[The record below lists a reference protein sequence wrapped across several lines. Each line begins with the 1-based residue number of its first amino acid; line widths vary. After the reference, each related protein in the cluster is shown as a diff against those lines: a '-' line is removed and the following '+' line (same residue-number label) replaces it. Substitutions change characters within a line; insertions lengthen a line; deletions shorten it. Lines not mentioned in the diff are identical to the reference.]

1 MCSTLPRVRRVRFRV
16 TRLLSGSRLLA
27 AWLALFAIL
36 LLARTSVAA
45 PEAHIL
51 RIDPRAGLA
60 DGQPI
65 LTTVIELVQFT
76 PMSEVVTNAGCGA
89 QRGDGLLDCISTAV
103 EQKGVMWKAFQFPDP
118 GARLLV
124 RVDGGENPA
133 KIHSKA
139 TWGASSKDPL
149 VGTAWLIALDASSLM
164 GPRYSDARE
173 VANQIIAALGPN
185 DIAKLIIFD
194 DRISPYVANSEWLPA
209 AQKNTLVA
217 MLQANPSPSPS
228 HQRGRP
234 LFNQIKNITKSFG
247 DIGNQGKLQN
257 IPMHQAMVL
266 LSNGAG
272 REDAGSAAISAEALK
287 QYFNKGRFP
296 EDNTLAPKTPLP
308 VISIFFPS
316 ARGFSNDLYAMN
328 DMQFMQD
335 IANPEIGGFF
345 DIVRTGQ
352 GVQKATTILSL
363 IKSRFNA
370 MWVVKWR
377 LSCLASTAEQTFNLV
392 FQGGTPI
399 KPDGTFKD
407 VPIGVD
413 PTSWPLDIN
422 MAQTKAEAEAN
433 PVHPGGTFRV
443 YGDFCWGGDKNRAEA
458 YFVPA
463 GTSPNQNVNRSDPD
477 VAKKAIQHL
486 VAQNLRG
493 GAVEAGDTFVTFNV
507 PDEEKLLEGDGE
519 NTVTRVVVYDNK
531 AKRGSGVTAETVITL
546 KAQKKPLNLPI
557 ILGAAGI
564 VVVILLLVVVL
575 LRGGGGG
582 KGKRNQ
588 PPPAPVVAGGPPP
601 YGGGGAPPYGGGAP
615 PYGGG
620 QPPPYGGGGGGYPP
634 PGGYGSAP
642 QDHAPQAYA
651 APVVPYAAP
660 QFSVAQPGAP
670 NEGAA
675 PPPRLQPPPPQPPPE
690 PGGGGHPLAL
700 AGGAPVEVRCPACS
714 MTTLAMPGQAS
725 VCFACGQPLPK
736 DIATSVMA
744 GAPVM
749 SGALPAASSGAPSF
763 PLTSAHQAPL
773 EPPANPYG
781 TSQAQSATIVG
792 AAGQFAIRGG
802 VEVRVGRDP
811 AACPITL
818 SEPRVSG
825 IHATLKFE
833 GGQLMVRDEGSNN
846 GTYVAGTR
854 IPSQTWTAVLAGSSL
869 RFGPVEFTV
878 KID

>member
-1 MCSTLPRVRRVRFRV
+1 MCSTLARVRKALFF
-16 TRLLSGSRLLA
+16 LALALA
-27 AWLALFAIL
+27 AVVTLFTRTASAI
-36 LLARTSVAA
+36 

-51 RIDPRAGLA
+51 RIDPRAGVQN
-60 DGQPI
+60 GQPL

-76 PMSEVVTNAGCGA
+76 PMSEVVTNAGCGS
-89 QRGDGLLDCISTAV
+89 QKGDGLLDCISNAV
-103 EQKGVMWKAFQFPDP
+103 EQKNVMWKAFQFPDP

-133 KIHSKA
+133 KLDSKA
-139 TWGASSKDPL
+139 TWGASTKDPL

-164 GPRYSDARE
+164 GPRYADARE
-173 VANQIIAALGPN
+173 VANQIIAALAPN
-185 DIAKLIIFD
+185 DVAKLIIFD
-194 DRISPYVANSEWLPA
+194 DRIAPYVANSAWVPA
-209 AQKNTLVA
+209 SQKNTLVGL
-217 MLQANPSPSPS
+217 LQANPSPQPS
-228 HQRGRP
+228 HQRARP

-247 DIGNQGKLQN
+247 DLGNTGTLQQ

-266 LSNGAG
+266 LSNGSG
-272 REDAGSAAISAEALK
+272 REDAASAAISAEALK

-296 EDNTLAPKTPLP
+296 EDNPLSPKTPLP
-308 VISIFFPS
+308 VISIYFPN
-316 ARGFSNDLYAMN
+316 ARGFTNDLYAMN

-345 DIVRTGQ
+345 DIVRSGQ
-352 GVQKATTILSL
+352 GVPKATTILSL

-370 MWVVKWR
+370 MWVVKWK

-443 YGDFCWGGDKNRAEA
+443 YGDFCWGGDKGRAEA

-463 GTSPNQNVNRSDPD
+463 GTNPNQNINRNDPD
-477 VAKKAIQHL
+477 TAKKAIQHL

-493 GAVEAGDTFVTFNV
+493 NSKEAGDTFVTFEV
-507 PDEEKLLEGDGE
+507 PDEEKLLEGEGD
-519 NTVTRVVVYDNK
+519 NAVTRVVVYDNK

-546 KAQKKPLNLPI
+546 KASKKPLNLPI

-575 LRGGGGG
+575 LRGGGG
-582 KGKRNQ
+582 KGKRNA
-588 PPPAPVVAGGPPP
+588 PPPAPVVAGGGGGYPPQ
-601 YGGGGAPPYGGGAP
+601 GGGGYGGGAP

-620 QPPPYGGGGGGYPP
+620 GGGGYPP
-634 PGGYGSAP
+634 QGGYGASPIQDQPPQQHYAP
-642 QDHAPQAYA
+642 P
-651 APVVPYAAP
+651 PM
-660 QFSVAQPGAP
+660 
-670 NEGAA
+670 AA
-675 PPPRLQPPPPQPPPE
+675 PPMPPPVIAAMPVAMPPPQPPSPPPHQDGNLRFPNPPPE
-690 PGGGGHPLAL
+690 ERGALPLAS
-700 AGGAPVEVRCPACS
+700 AGGAPVEVRCPACN

-725 VCFACGQPLPK
+725 VCFSCGQPLPK
-736 DIATSVMA
+736 DIATAVMA
-744 GAPVM
+744 APPAM
-749 SGALPAASSGAPSF
+749 SASAPLASSGAAPAF
-763 PLTSAHQAPL
+763 PLTSAHQNVL
-773 EPPANPYG
+773 EPPPNPYAASSG
-781 TSQAQSATIVG
+781 TPQNASLVG
-792 AAGQFAIRGG
+792 AAGQFAIRQGI
-802 VEVRVGRDP
+802 EVRVGRDP

-818 SEPRVSG
+818 AEPRVSG

-833 GGQLMVRDEGSNN
+833 GGQLTVRDEGSNN
-846 GTYVAGTR
+846 GTYVANQR
-854 IPSQTWTAVLAGSSL
+854 IPAQVWTPISAGSSL

-878 KID
+878 RID

>member
-1 MCSTLPRVRRVRFRV
+1 M
-16 TRLLSGSRLLA
+16 GSRLF
-27 AWLALFAIL
+27 AWITLLAIL
-36 LLARTSVAA
+36 LFAQTSFAA

-51 RIDPRAGLA
+51 RIDPRAGVQ

-76 PMSEVVTNAGCGA
+76 PMSEVVTNAGCGS
-89 QRGDGLLDCISTAV
+89 QRGDALLDCISNAV
-103 EQKGVMWKAFQFPDP
+103 EQKNVMWKAFQFPDP

-133 KIHSKA
+133 KLHSKA
-139 TWGASSKDPL
+139 TWGASTKDPL

-164 GPRYSDARE
+164 GPRYTDARE
-173 VANQIIAALGPN
+173 VANQIINALGPN

-194 DRISPYVANSEWLPA
+194 DRISPYVANSPWVPA
-209 AQKNTLVA
+209 AQKAQLVKI
-217 MLQANPSPSPS
+217 LQANPSPSPS
-228 HQRGRP
+228 HQRARP
-234 LFNQIKNITKSFG
+234 LFNQLKNITKSFG
-247 DIGNQGKLQN
+247 DLGNTDSIQN

-266 LSNGAG
+266 LSNGSG
-272 REDAGSAAISAEALK
+272 REDAASAAISAEGLK

-296 EDNTLAPKTPLP
+296 EDNPLAPKTPLP
-308 VISIFFPS
+308 VISIFFPN
-316 ARGFSNDLYAMN
+316 AKGFTNDVYAMN
-328 DMQFMQD
+328 DLQFMQD

-345 DIVRTGQ
+345 DIVRAGQ
-352 GVQKATTILSL
+352 GVSKATTILSL
-363 IKSRFNA
+363 IKARFNA

-392 FQGGTPI
+392 FQGSTPI
-399 KPDGTFKD
+399 KPDGSFRD
-407 VPIGVD
+407 VPIGID

-463 GTSPNQNVNRSDPD
+463 GTNPNQSINKNDPD

-486 VAQNLRG
+486 VAQNMRG
-493 GAVEAGDTFVTFNV
+493 GSVEAGDTFVVLNV
-507 PDEEKLLEGDGE
+507 PDEEKILEGEGE
-519 NTVTRVVVYDNK
+519 NMITRLVVYDNK

-546 KAQKKPLNLPI
+546 KASKKPFNLPL

-582 KGKRNQ
+582 GKGKRSNQ
-588 PPPAPVVAGGPPP
+588 PPPAPIIAGGGGPP
-601 YGGGGAPPYGGGAP
+601 YGGAPPYGGGGGNYPPAGGGYGAAPENIAPQAYVAPAAAPAAP
-615 PYGGG
+615 PVLAAG
-620 QPPPYGGGGGGYPP
+620 PPPPEPRPAEPGGGGYP
-634 PGGYGSAP
+634 
-642 QDHAPQAYA
+642 
-651 APVVPYAAP
+651 
-660 QFSVAQPGAP
+660 
-670 NEGAA
+670 
-675 PPPRLQPPPPQPPPE
+675 
-690 PGGGGHPLAL
+690 LAS
-700 AGGAPVEVRCPACS
+700 AGGAPIEVRCPACS

-725 VCFACGQPLPK
+725 VCFSCGQPLPK
-736 DIATSVMA
+736 DIATA
-744 GAPVM
+744 
-749 SGALPAASSGAPSF
+749 ALAAAPAATSAAPGGQGSAPAF
-763 PLTSAHQAPL
+763 PLTSALQAQQL
-773 EPPANPYG
+773 EPPPNPYG
-781 TSQAQSATIVG
+781 TTPTSATIVG
-792 AAGQFAIRGG
+792 AAGQFAIRSG

-818 SEPRVSG
+818 TEPRVSG
-825 IHATLKFE
+825 VHATLQFE
-833 GGQLMVRDEGSNN
+833 GGQLSVRDEGSNN
-846 GTYVAGTR
+846 GTYVSGTR
-854 IPSQTWTAVLAGSSL
+854 IPAHVWTPVFAGASL

>member
-1 MCSTLPRVRRVRFRV
+1 MRRLFAWV
-16 TRLLSGSRLLA
+16 T
-27 AWLALFAIL
+27 LFAIL
-36 LLARTSVAA
+36 LFVRASFAA

-51 RIDPRAGLA
+51 RIDPRAGVA

-65 LTTVIELVQFT
+65 VTTVIELVEFK

-89 QRGDGLLDCISTAV
+89 QRGDAVLDCISNAV
-103 EQKGVMWKAFQFPDP
+103 EQKNVMWKAFQFPDP

-133 KIHSKA
+133 KLHSKA
-139 TWGASSKDPL
+139 TWAASTKDPL

-164 GPRYSDARE
+164 GPRYADARE

-194 DRISPYVANSEWLPA
+194 DRISPYVANSAWVTA
-209 AQKNTLVA
+209 AQKAQLVGI
-217 MLQANPSPSPS
+217 LQAHASPSPS
-228 HQRGRP
+228 HQRARP
-234 LFNQIKNITKSFG
+234 LFNQIKNIAMSFG
-247 DIGNQGKLQN
+247 DLGNTGSIQN

-272 REDAGSAAISAEALK
+272 REDAASASISAEGLK

-296 EDNTLAPKTPLP
+296 DDNSLAPKTPLP

-316 ARGFSNDLYAMN
+316 ARGLTNDIYALN

-335 IANPEIGGFF
+335 ISNPEIGGFF

-352 GVQKATTILSL
+352 GVAKATTILSL

-392 FQGGTPI
+392 FSSSTPI
-399 KPDGTFKD
+399 KPDGSFKD
-407 VPIGVD
+407 VPIGLD
-413 PTSWPLDIN
+413 PTTWPLDIN
-422 MAQTKAEAEAN
+422 VAQTKAEAEAN

-443 YGDFCWGGDKNRAEA
+443 FGDFCWAGDKNRAEA

-463 GTSPNQNVNRSDPD
+463 GTNPNQNINKNDPEI
-477 VAKKAIQHL
+477 AKKASQNII
-486 VAQNLRG
+486 AQNLRG
-493 GAVEAGDTFVTFNV
+493 GAVESSDTFVTFNV
-507 PDEEKLLEGDGE
+507 PDEDKLLEGEGD
-519 NTVTRVVVYDNK
+519 NTVARVVIYDNK
-531 AKRGSGVTAETVITL
+531 ARRGSGVTAQTVLTL
-546 KAQKKPLNLPI
+546 KAGKKPLNLPI

-582 KGKRNQ
+582 GGKGKRANQ
-588 PPPAPVVAGGPPP
+588 PAPAPVVAGG
-601 YGGGGAPPYGGGAP
+601 PPYGGGAP

-620 QPPPYGGGGGGYPP
+620 GAPYGGGGGYPGGGGGYPP
-634 PGGYGSAP
+634 AGGGYGASAP
-642 QDHAPQAYA
+642 VNAAAA
-651 APVVPYAAP
+651 APLMDFAQAAFVPPAV
-660 QFSVAQPGAP
+660 Q
-670 NEGAA
+670 A
-675 PPPRLQPPPPQPPPE
+675 PPPSPPDPPAR
-690 PGGGGHPLAL
+690 GGDHPLVS
-700 AGGAPVEVRCPACS
+700 AGGAPVEVRCPACG
-714 MTTLAMPGQAS
+714 MMTLAMPSQVS
-725 VCFACGQPLPK
+725 VCFSCGQPLPK
-736 DIATSVMA
+736 DIATSSVA
-744 GAPVM
+744 GSSPSPRVQA
-749 SGALPAASSGAPSF
+749 APAAPLAAHVGVVGPAF
-763 PLTSAHQAPL
+763 PLTGAVSSAF
-773 EPPANPYG
+773 EPPPNPYG
-781 TSQAQSATIVG
+781 IAPTSATIVG

-825 IHATLKFE
+825 VHATLKFE
-833 GGQLMVRDEGSNN
+833 AGQLLVRDEGSNN
-846 GTYVAGTR
+846 GTYVAGNR
-854 IPSQTWTAVLAGSSL
+854 IPAQNWCPAPAGVGL

>member
-1 MCSTLPRVRRVRFRV
+1 MKPFTF
-16 TRLLSGSRLLA
+16 SRLCSRLF
-27 AWLALFAIL
+27 AWATVLAIL
-36 LLARTSVAA
+36 LFARTSLAI

-51 RIDPRAGLA
+51 RIDPRAGVT

-76 PMSEVVTNAGCGA
+76 PMSEVVTNAGCGS
-89 QRGDGLLDCISTAV
+89 QRGDGLLDCISNAV
-103 EQKGVMWKAFQFPDP
+103 EQKNVMWKAFQFPDP

-133 KIHSKA
+133 KLASKA
-139 TWGASSKDPL
+139 TWGASTKDPL

-164 GPRYSDARE
+164 GPRYADARE
-173 VANQIIAALGPN
+173 VANQIINAMGPN

-194 DRISPYVANSEWLPA
+194 DRISPYVANSSWVAA
-209 AQKNTLVA
+209 AQKAQLVSI
-217 MLQANPSPSPS
+217 LQANPSPSPS
-228 HQRGRP
+228 HQRARP

-247 DIGNQGKLQN
+247 DLGNTGGIQN

-272 REDAGSAAISAEALK
+272 REDAASAAISAEALK

-296 EDNTLAPKTPLP
+296 EDNPLAPKTPLP

-316 ARGFSNDLYAMN
+316 ARGFTNDIYAMN

-352 GVQKATTILSL
+352 GVTKATTILSL
-363 IKSRFNA
+363 VKSRFNA

-392 FQGGTPI
+392 FQGGTPV
-399 KPDGTFKD
+399 KPDGSFKD

-422 MAQTKAEAEAN
+422 MAQTKAEADAN

-463 GTSPNQNVNRSDPD
+463 GTSPNQNVNRNDPE

-493 GAVEAGDTFVTFNV
+493 GAVEAGDTFALFNV
-507 PDEEKLLEGDGE
+507 PDEDKLLEGEGE
-519 NTVTRVVVYDNK
+519 NMITRVVVYDNK

-546 KAQKKPLNLPI
+546 KASKKPLNLPI

-582 KGKRNQ
+582 GKGKRANQ
-588 PPPAPVVAGGPPP
+588 PPPAPVVAGGPPYGGPP

-620 QPPPYGGGGGGYPP
+620 GGGYQPP

-642 QDHAPQAYA
+642 QAHYGAHAYGPNP
-651 APVVPYAAP
+651 APM
-660 QFSVAQPGAP
+660 
-670 NEGAA
+670 A
-675 PPPRLQPPPPQPPPE
+675 PPAFAGPPLIPPHPDPPL
-690 PGGGGHPLAL
+690 GGGGYPLAS
-700 AGGAPVEVRCPACS
+700 AGGAPVEVRCPACN

-725 VCFACGQPLPK
+725 VCFSCGQPLPR
-736 DIATSVMA
+736 DIATAVIV
-744 GAPVM
+744 APP
-749 SGALPAASSGAPSF
+749 SPPAPAANVVAAGVSAAPAF
-763 PLTSAHQAPL
+763 PLTSAHQAPQL
-773 EPPANPYG
+773 EPPPNPYG
-781 TSQAQSATIVG
+781 NLPTSATIVG

-818 SEPRVSG
+818 AEPRVSG
-825 IHATLKFE
+825 VHATLKFE
-833 GGQLMVRDEGSNN
+833 GGQLMVRDESSNN
-846 GTYVAGTR
+846 GTYVSGAR
-854 IPSQTWTAVLAGSSL
+854 IPAQSWTPVSDGASL

>member
-1 MCSTLPRVRRVRFRV
+1 M
-16 TRLLSGSRLLA
+16 GSRLF
-27 AWLALFAIL
+27 AWITLLAIL
-36 LLARTSVAA
+36 LFAQTSFAA

-51 RIDPRAGLA
+51 RIDPRAGVQ

-76 PMSEVVTNAGCGA
+76 PMSEVVTNAGCGS
-89 QRGDGLLDCISTAV
+89 QRGDALLDCISNAV
-103 EQKGVMWKAFQFPDP
+103 EQKNVMWKAFQFPDP

-133 KIHSKA
+133 KLHSKA
-139 TWGASSKDPL
+139 TWGASTKDPL

-164 GPRYSDARE
+164 GPRYTDARE
-173 VANQIIAALGPN
+173 VANQIINALGPN

-194 DRISPYVANSEWLPA
+194 DRISPYVANSPWVPA
-209 AQKNTLVA
+209 AQKAQLVKI
-217 MLQANPSPSPS
+217 LQANPSPSPS
-228 HQRGRP
+228 HQRARP
-234 LFNQIKNITKSFG
+234 LFNQLKNITKSFG
-247 DIGNQGKLQN
+247 DLGNTDSIQN

-266 LSNGAG
+266 LSNGSG
-272 REDAGSAAISAEALK
+272 REDAASAAISAEGLK

-296 EDNTLAPKTPLP
+296 EDNPLAPKTPLP
-308 VISIFFPS
+308 VISIFFPN
-316 ARGFSNDLYAMN
+316 AKGFTNDVYAMN
-328 DMQFMQD
+328 DLQFMQD

-345 DIVRTGQ
+345 DIVRAGQ
-352 GVQKATTILSL
+352 GVSKATTILSL
-363 IKSRFNA
+363 IKARFNA

-392 FQGGTPI
+392 FQGSTPI
-399 KPDGTFKD
+399 KPDGSFRD
-407 VPIGVD
+407 VPIGID

-463 GTSPNQNVNRSDPD
+463 GTNPNQSINKNDPD

-486 VAQNLRG
+486 VAQNMRG
-493 GAVEAGDTFVTFNV
+493 GSVEAGDTFVVLNV
-507 PDEEKLLEGDGE
+507 PDEEKILEGEGE
-519 NTVTRVVVYDNK
+519 NMITRLVVYDNK

-546 KAQKKPLNLPI
+546 KASKKPFNLPL

-582 KGKRNQ
+582 GKGKRSNQ
-588 PPPAPVVAGGPPP
+588 PPPAPIIA
-601 YGGGGAPPYGGGAP
+601 GGGG
-615 PYGGG
+615 
-620 QPPPYGGGGGGYPP
+620 PPYGGGGGNYPP
-634 PGGYGSAP
+634 AGGGYGAAP
-642 QDHAPQAYA
+642 ENIAPQAYVAPAA
-651 APVVPYAAP
+651 AP
-660 QFSVAQPGAP
+660 
-670 NEGAA
+670 AA
-675 PPPRLQPPPPQPPPE
+675 PPVLAAGPPPPEPRPAE
-690 PGGGGHPLAL
+690 PGGGGYPLAS
-700 AGGAPVEVRCPACS
+700 AGGAPIEVRCPACS

-725 VCFACGQPLPK
+725 VCFSCGQPLPK
-736 DIATSVMA
+736 DIATA
-744 GAPVM
+744 
-749 SGALPAASSGAPSF
+749 ALAAAPAATSAAPGGQGSAPAF
-763 PLTSAHQAPL
+763 PLTSALQAQQL
-773 EPPANPYG
+773 EPPPNPYG
-781 TSQAQSATIVG
+781 TTPTSATIVG
-792 AAGQFAIRGG
+792 AAGQFAIRSG

-818 SEPRVSG
+818 TEPRVSG
-825 IHATLKFE
+825 VHATLQFE
-833 GGQLMVRDEGSNN
+833 GGQLSVRDEGSNN
-846 GTYVAGTR
+846 GTYVSGTR
-854 IPSQTWTAVLAGSSL
+854 IPAHVWTPVFAGASL